1 MGVLW
6 DKVWRDLWEHKG
18 RTIQVVL
25 IIAVGT
31 FAIGMIIAT
40 RQFMISGM
48 EDGWRTSA
56 PATIYLR
63 TDPGID
69 DDALAVLQ
77 HVDGVAEMEALL
89 QQSIEW
95 RTSSGDSWL
104 PAGLNARDDYGEQK
118 LARLNLLSGAWPHKT
133 ALAMGQG
140 ADARFGVRE
149 GDTIF
154 VRVANHEFRLR
165 IEGVI
170 YDPNVTPPSF
180 GGNAQF
186 YVTRE
191 EFGHLTGDER
201 FNRILASTARYD
213 EAQATAIV
221 DTMQDKLEKQGVES
235 GGFSPRGERIADPAK
250 HFFQDALDG
259 LFFIMGFMAAIT
271 LLLGLFLVYNT
282 ITALISRQIN
292 QIGILK
298 AIGARSRVIF
308 GLYLTIVFVYGVL
321 ALLIA
326 LPLSAVTARAL
337 GAFLMAAFNAEG
349 EFELSAWAIVA
360 QVAIALLA
368 PLLAC
373 LVPVYA
379 GARITV
385 REAISTYGLSAA
397 ATWLDRLLAK
407 IGALPELMAL
417 TISNTFRHK
426 QRVILT
432 EITLVLSGL
441 VFMTVMTT
449 RDAANYTFGEL
460 LFSILRYDVALRMER
475 PERIERVETLARSQP
490 GVEAVELWDLE
501 NATIRLAS
509 RPESN
514 ADERVSLFGVPVPTE
529 LYGPQMRA
537 GRWLQPGDGHVV
549 VLNEKLAAEAGVGV
563 GDTVTLKPGIKHETD
578 WLVIGLLFD
587 PIITDSAHV
596 PRAVLAR
603 DLHQVDRAGTIWIQT
618 GAKDAAGE
626 VALAREL
633 RALFT
638 QHRIRLRAGS
648 VFGRDTASEL
658 IAAVMSQY
666 AVIITLLAM
675 MAVLIGIVGSLALSG
690 VLSLNVLERTREIG
704 VLRAIG
710 ASSRVVAGLFIGEGL
725 ILGWLS
731 WLIALPLSIPAGQL
745 MVRGLGSALG
755 GALVYQYTPTGALIW
770 LGIITVL
777 AVAASGLPARA
788 ATRISVRESL
798 VYE

>member
-6 DKVWRDLWEHKG
+6 DKIWRDLWEHKG

-40 RQFMISGM
+40 RQFMIAGM
-48 EDGWRTSA
+48 QDSWRASA
-56 PATIYLR
+56 PATIYLWA
-63 TDPGID
+63 DPGID
-69 DDALAVLQ
+69 DDALAVLR
-77 HVDGVAEMEALL
+77 HVEGVAELEGLFQEA
-89 QQSIEW
+89 IEW
-95 RTSSGDSWL
+95 RKSPGDSWQ

-118 LARLNLLSGAWPHKT
+118 LAKLNLLTGAWPHKT

-140 ADARFGVRE
+140 ADARFGVQQ
-149 GDTIF
+149 GDTIE
-154 VRVANHEFRLR
+154 VRVANHVFHLR
-165 IEGVI
+165 IEGVV
-170 YDPNVTPPSF
+170 YDPNVQPPSF

-186 YVTRE
+186 YVTRA
-191 EFGHLTGDER
+191 EFGNLTGDER
-201 FNRILASTARYD
+201 FNRILASMASYD
-213 EAQATAIV
+213 EARATAIA
-221 DTMQDKLEKQGVES
+221 DEMQDKLEKQGMES
-235 GGFSPRGERIADPAK
+235 GGFSPYGLRVADPAK

-271 LLLGLFLVYNT
+271 LILGLFLVYNT
-282 ITALISRQIN
+282 ITALINRQVN

-308 GLYLTIVFVYGVL
+308 GLYLTIVFCYGVL

-326 LPLSAVTARAL
+326 LPTSVLAARSL

-349 EFELSAWAIVA
+349 EFELSGWAVA
-360 QVAIALLA
+360 VQMAIALLA

-373 LVPVYA
+373 LVPVSA

-385 REAISTYGLSAA
+385 REAISTYGLRASAS
-397 ATWLDRLLAK
+397 WLDRLLAR
-407 IGALPELMAL
+407 IRALPELLAL

-441 VFMTVMTT
+441 VFMSVMTV
-449 RDAANYTFGEL
+449 RDAGTYTFGDL
-460 LFSILRYDVALRMER
+460 LFSILRFDVALAMER
-475 PERIERVETLARSQP
+475 SERIDRVETLAASQP
-490 GVEAVELWDLE
+490 GVVAVELWDLE
-501 NATIRLAS
+501 NATIRLAGQ
-509 RPESN
+509 PESN
-514 ADERVSLFGVPVPTE
+514 ADHRVSLFGVPVPTE

-537 GRWLQPGDGHVV
+537 GRWLRPGDGHVV

-563 GDTVTLKPGIKHETD
+563 GDVVTLKPGIKHATD
-578 WLVIGLLFD
+578 WLVVGLLFD
-587 PIITDSAHV
+587 PIIVDSAHV

-603 DLHQVDRAGTIWIQT
+603 DLHQVDRARTIWVQS
-618 GAKDAAGE
+618 AEKDPAGQA
-626 VALAREL
+626 ALAREL
-633 RALFT
+633 REVFDE
-638 QHRIRLRAGS
+638 HRIRLQAGS
-648 VFGRDTASEL
+648 VFGRDTAAEI
-658 IAAVMSQY
+658 IAGIMSQF
-666 AVIITLLAM
+666 AVIITLLAT
-675 MAVLIGIVGSLALSG
+675 MAVLIGVVGSLALSG

-710 ASSRVVAGLFIGEGL
+710 APSRVVAGLFIGEGL

-731 WLIALPLSIPAGQL
+731 WLIAWPLSILVGQA
-745 MVRGLGSALG
+745 MVQGLSAALNTR
-755 GALVYQYTPTGALIW
+755 LVYQYTPAGALIW

-777 AVAASGLPARA
+777 ALLASGLPARSA
-788 ATRISVRESL
+788 SRISVRESL